1 MKFVSI
7 DIKNKYCK
15 GIYLFT
21 NLDSITD
28 AKQVKPAD
36 YYKFEIRT
44 RVKGKL
50 AKRIVEVRNKSFIK
64 ALEYVS
70 TLKDE
75 FRDDIE
81 QYGTIRNKKKI
92 ELISLSPDKKTFLEL
107 AKEYIDYKTPNWKA
121 STITNNKNAL
131 LIRSTALH
139 NKFIEDVT
147 LQDIQTFVNKM
158 SINFKPNTVNGAI
171 GSLRSFLTYND
182 SKISWKKLKRPTAEK
197 IHYNFELEDTKK
209 IIAGMRDYS
218 KMIVNG
224 EVYYQYL
231 EIKNV
236 FLFLLNGRRISEVL
250 SLTFDRVTNSTYT
263 VTADRSKINRTLT
276 FDLTSEL
283 KEVIV
288 QQRNISKDNKL
299 FHFAQNTIRRH
310 FYSLLKALNY
320 PRIRIHDIRHMIAS
334 TLLQNGTVIADIS
347 VMLGHQSVQTTE
359 RIYSTTAK
367 EQATRAVQ
375 ALDALVKPNNDTE
388 MQNKLNKLKILLPE
402 KSDEELMAL
411 LEIFL
416 KNFV

>member
-92 ELISLSPDKKTFLEL
+92 ELISLSPDKKTFFEL
-107 AKEYIDYKTPNWKA
+107 AKEYIDYKTPNWKV

-147 LQDIQTFVNKM
+147 LQDIQAFVNKM
-158 SINFKPNTVNGAI
+158 SINFKPNTINGAI

-209 IIAGMRDYS
+209 IIAAMRDYS

-283 KEVIV
+283 KEVIE

-375 ALDALVKPNNDTE
+375 ALDALVKPKNDTE
-388 MQNKLNKLKILLPE
+388 IQNKLNKLKILLPE

-411 LEIFL
+411 LEIF
-416 KNFV
+416 

>member
-147 LQDIQTFVNKM
+147 LQDIQAFVNKM

-209 IIAGMRDYS
+209 IIAAMRDYS

-283 KEVIV
+283 KEVIE

-388 MQNKLNKLKILLPE
+388 IQNKLNKLKILLPE
-402 KSDEELMAL
+402 KSDEELLAL
-411 LEIFL
+411 LEIF
-416 KNFV
+416 

>member
-28 AKQVKPAD
+28 AKQVKQAD

-107 AKEYIDYKTPNWKA
+107 VKEYIDYKTPNWKA

-147 LQDIQTFVNKM
+147 LQDIQAFVNKM

-197 IHYNFELEDTKK
+197 INYNFELEDTKK
-209 IIAGMRDYS
+209 IIAAMRDYS

-347 VMLGHQSVQTTE
+347 VMLGHQSVLTTE

-411 LEIFL
+411 LEIF
-416 KNFV
+416 

>member
-28 AKQVKPAD
+28 AKQVKPAE

-50 AKRIVEVRNKSFIK
+50 AKKILEVKNKSFIK

-70 TLKDE
+70 SLKDE
-75 FRDDIE
+75 FRDDIN
-81 QYGTIRNKKKI
+81 QYGTIRNKKKT

-107 AKEYIDYKTPNWKA
+107 AKEYIEYKTPNWKA

-131 LIRSTALH
+131 LIRATTLH
-139 NKFIEDVT
+139 HKFIEDIT
-147 LQDIQTFVNKM
+147 LQDIQAFVNKM
-158 SINFKPNTVNGAI
+158 SIDFQPNTINGAL

-182 SKISWKKLKRPTAEK
+182 SKISWKKLKKPTAEK

-209 IIAGMRDYS
+209 IIAAMRDYS

-224 EVYYQYL
+224 EVYYQHL

-250 SLTFDRVTNSTYT
+250 SLTFDRVTSSTYT

-283 KEVIV
+283 KQVIEE
-288 QQRNISKDNKL
+288 QRNISKDNKL

-334 TLLQNGTVIADIS
+334 TLLQNGTAIADIS

-359 RIYSTTAK
+359 RIYSTTSK

-375 ALDALVKPNNDTE
+375 ALDTLIMSNDDIE
-388 MQNKLNKLKILLPE
+388 KQNKLNKLRILLPE
-402 KSDEELMAL
+402 KTDEELVAL
-411 LEIFL
+411 LEIL
-416 KNFV
+416 

>member
-1 MKFVSI
+1 MKFVSV

-50 AKRIVEVRNKSFIK
+50 AKKIIEVKNKSFVK

-70 TLKDE
+70 SLKDE
-75 FRDDIE
+75 FRDDID

-107 AKEYIDYKTPNWKA
+107 AKEYIEYKTPNWKA

-131 LIRSTALH
+131 LIRATALH
-139 NKFIEDVT
+139 NKFIEDIT
-147 LQDIQTFVNKM
+147 LQDIQVFVNKM
-158 SINFKPNTVNGAI
+158 SINFKPNTINGAI

-182 SKISWKKLKRPTAEK
+182 SKISWKKLKTPTAEK

-209 IIAGMRDYS
+209 IIAAMRDYS

-224 EVYYQYL
+224 EIYYQHL

-250 SLTFDRVTNSTYT
+250 SLTFDRVTSSTYT

-276 FDLTSEL
+276 FDLTPEL
-283 KEVIV
+283 KQVIEE
-288 QQRNISKDNKL
+288 QRNISKDNKL
-299 FHFAQNTIRRH
+299 FHFAQNTVRRH

-375 ALDALVKPNNDTE
+375 ALDVLVKSSNETE

-402 KSDEELMAL
+402 KTDEELMAL
-411 LEIFL
+411 LEIF
-416 KNFV
+416 

>member
-107 AKEYIDYKTPNWKA
+107 AKEYIDYKTPNWKV

-147 LQDIQTFVNKM
+147 LQDIQAFVNKM